1 MCVCVFFFFF
11 SKIKHT
17 NKEGKE
23 IRKKKK
29 SVGKHVVFDACWA
42 TSLYLFAACVA
53 VKFVVSKF
61 ACGSVRLHACSVH
74 SNALDKSGQQWSL
87 DRLTGRCALCY
98 IQLFRER
105 LSEKIVHVTIPKGNM
120 GHDQDTVPDT
130 VAVEPTFVALL

>member
-1 MCVCVFFFFF
+1 MCVFFFFF
-11 SKIKHT
+11 YKNKTHKQRRKG
-17 NKEGKE
+17 NKEE
-23 IRKKKK
+23 KK

-74 SNALDKSGQQWSL
+74 SNALGKSGQQWSL

-105 LSEKIVHVTIPKGNM
+105 LSEKIVHATIPKGNM

>member
-1 MCVCVFFFFF
+1 MCVCVFFFFL
-11 SKIKHT
+11 KNKTHKQRRKG
-17 NKEGKE
+17 NKEE
-23 IRKKKK
+23 KK

-74 SNALDKSGQQWSL
+74 SNALGKSGQQWSL

-105 LSEKIVHVTIPKGNM
+105 LSEKIVHATIPKGNM